1 MVGIESPG
9 VEHSK
14 QGTCPDE
21 ECIVIILLTRSFH
34 CDSAHLQI
42 IYKSQVVE
50 VYHSIFQLPLT
61 FTVID
66 TSMPLSRQSLAS
78 PVTNLQVDM

>member
-1 MVGIESPG
+1 MRNASSLFYSRG
-9 VEHSK
+9 V
-14 QGTCPDE
+14 
-21 ECIVIILLTRSFH
+21 LH